1 MEEIASKQKQASKK
15 RLKTCIAKVTPIVFS
30 FFPSLELATA
40 AGMIRQSSIAF
51 SDVTTN
57 GWQDFWRSN
66 RIFLV
71 PARLLFLSSG
81 QVVEMLGSQ
90 QIQPEG
96 IEFERHES
104 KTESR
109 KIKDENQQFADAK
122 LAIPTSN
129 LLYVFARVY
138 RRWWDWKLRV
148 DFWSL
153 ARNNN

>member
-1 MEEIASKQKQASKK
+1 
-15 RLKTCIAKVTPIVFS
+15 
-30 FFPSLELATA
+30 
-40 AGMIRQSSIAF
+40 
-51 SDVTTN
+51 
-57 GWQDFWRSN
+57 
-66 RIFLV
+66 
-71 PARLLFLSSG
+71 
-81 QVVEMLGSQ
+81 MLGSQ

-138 RRWWDWKLRV
+138 RR
-148 DFWSL
+148 
-153 ARNNN
+153 